1 MEGPRPGSLLAWGAE
16 MAKSGRRG
24 GAIGVLGLLRR
35 GSGVVAHGGRG
46 QATAEAGTS
55 AIGAGAYAMGD
66 AMEEGWAPGGGG
78 EAGVWRRCGG
88 GAATE
93 IQREGGGKEEERKV
107 GFGWDRARWSEGG
120 DASRGGAEAI
130 RWWESFVCRA
140 GAEGVGS
147 GATGGW
153 AEPRAGE
160 AMRAG
165 FLRTKFVLLFILFS
179 SRYIYT
185 PSGLV
190 NEVVFDMI

>member
-1 MEGPRPGSLLAWGAE
+1 
-16 MAKSGRRG
+16 
-24 GAIGVLGLLRR
+24 
-35 GSGVVAHGGRG
+35 
-46 QATAEAGTS
+46 
-55 AIGAGAYAMGD
+55 
-66 AMEEGWAPGGGG
+66 MEEGWAPGGGG

-120 DASRGGAEAI
+120 DAWRGGAEAI

-179 SRYIYT
+179 SRYIYIT
-185 PSGLV
+185 YS
-190 NEVVFDMI
+190 EVRASESILASSDVDEHHDPVAATCSAGCLS